1 MEGYIS
7 SIIFLIRGCSSFA
20 YAINA
25 LPINMCR
32 RILLQ
37 RHSSWPVEYVQEM
50 VPKLGTRNIFRH
62 ERRPPATGKIQNC
75 ISGKEWLIK
84 VPIKQTVEKDLAWIQ
99 NSSAEE
105 RWYR

>member
-7 SIIFLIRGCSSFA
+7 SIIFLVRGSFFA

-37 RHSSWPVEYVQEM
+37 RRSSWPVERVQE
-50 VPKLGTRNIFRH
+50 VRFFKHPQILSVKLCYNPYYVSLSR
-62 ERRPPATGKIQNC
+62 
-75 ISGKEWLIK
+75 
-84 VPIKQTVEKDLAWIQ
+84 VKD
-99 NSSAEE
+99 NNMM
-105 RWYR
+105 